1 MLHGIHYYAL
11 NHLRKH
17 TRKFWQHDNNRRGSS
32 SLQATEMVRIKDQ
45 VARMALVH
53 NSVSITL
60 IDSCEYPKHWSMLL
74 SISTKVDVDVV
85 GLDWD
90 WW

>member
-1 MLHGIHYYAL
+1 
-11 NHLRKH
+11 
-17 TRKFWQHDNNRRGSS
+17 
-32 SLQATEMVRIKDQ
+32 MVRIKDQ

-60 IDSCEYPKHWSMLL
+60 IDSCEYTLLLVARSMLL
-74 SISTKVDVDVV
+74 SISSNVDVV

-90 WW
+90 